1 MYVESVDLNAIQFMN
16 SVNKVNTL
24 QKIFI
29 FLIRVYNAEGW

>member
-24 QKIFI
+24 QNIFI